1 MILVKKPLLRTRISS
16 TRKRYISDSTASM
29 LSMSLSFGST
39 CGCAEPFLIPSSLR
53 LHCIYDS
60 PLFLGMF
67 ALGHVCVFFD
77 CFSALVSVRQ
87 FIKHSE
93 GWAVICSFNSLSPH
107 DVISLWRVC
116 QTTFIMMFRGG
127 AFHEA
132 RSGMDGRKRG
142 TDCSTVE
149 SLFFFHVLGSGF
161 SLLFFSLMFDL

>member
-1 MILVKKPLLRTRISS
+1 
-16 TRKRYISDSTASM
+16 
-29 LSMSLSFGST
+29 
-39 CGCAEPFLIPSSLR
+39 
-53 LHCIYDS
+53 
-60 PLFLGMF
+60 MF

-132 RSGMDGRKRG
+132 RSGMGRKRG
-142 TDCSTVE
+142 EGIVA
-149 SLFFFHVLGSGF
+149 LLKVFFFMFWGLA
-161 SLLFFSLMFDL
+161 SLLFFFSLMFDL